1 MMLLTRFLIRC
12 RWQGFDTRE
21 QLRLHNRA
29 VRAGHPSCAHE
40 HQRHLG
46 WLVVLA
52 LASFAGAPFVPAAPQ
67 PSRPAQLASASTT
80 ARSKR
85 PAPEETDRWYTQA
98 GHSIVQRSDKPYTL
112 AFDGC
117 RENEK
122 HHVSCS
128 YTDASG
134 NTHWVYLPGLTWA
147 AAVQK

>member
-12 RWQGFDTRE
+12 RWQGCQTRE

-29 VRAGHPSCAHE
+29 ARLGHPSCAPE
-40 HQRHLG
+40 HSRHLG

-52 LASFAGAPFVPAAPQ
+52 LAGFAYAPFVPAAPQ
-67 PSRPAQLASASTT
+67 PGQVAAATTPAPAAKL
-80 ARSKR
+80 KR
-85 PAPEETDRWYTQA
+85 AAPEETDRWFTQA
-98 GHSIVQRSDKPYTL
+98 GHSIMDRSDKPFSLTFT
-112 AFDGC
+112 AC

-134 NTHWVYLPGLTWA
+134 NAHWVYLAGLTWA
-147 AAVQK
+147 QVSKK

>member
-12 RWQGFDTRE
+12 RWQGFQTRE

-29 VRAGHPSCAHE
+29 ERAGHPSCAHV

-52 LASFAGAPFVPAAPQ
+52 LAGFAGAPFVPAASQ

-80 ARSKR
+80 TRSKR
-85 PAPEETDRWYTQA
+85 PAPVETDRWYTQA
-98 GHSIVQRSDKPYTL
+98 GHSIVNRTDKPL
-112 AFDGC
+112 VPNFDSC

-122 HHVSCS
+122 QHVSCQ
-128 YTDASG
+128 YTDADG
-134 NTHWVYLPGLTWA
+134 KAHWVYLPGLTWA
-147 AAVQK
+147 QISKK